1 MIGDDA
7 KPDVVLLVSSVTLAT
22 EFSGAIENRAGA
34 VDLVQVVDALTD
46 RRHALETHAG
56 VDVLRRQL
64 TKDREALLVATRAA
78 LELHE
83 DQVPDL
89 EVALLVRDRATASAK
104 RGPAV
109 VVDLAARAAWPRH
122 AHRPEVVGH
131 APALDA
137 LVWHPNDVVPDRG
150 RFVVIVED
158 GHP

>member
-34 VDLVQVVDALTD
+34 VDLVQVVDALKD
-46 RRHALETHAG
+46 RRHPLETHAG

-64 TKDREALLVATRAA
+64 AKDREALLGAARAA

-83 DQVPDL
+83 DEIPDFEVP
-89 EVALLVRDRATASAK
+89 LLVRDRTTTHTE

-109 VVDLAARAAWPRH
+109 VVDLAARTARARH
-122 AHRPEVVGH
+122 S
-131 APALDA
+131 
-137 LVWHPNDVVPDRG
+137 
-150 RFVVIVED
+150 
-158 GHP
+158 